1 MLFAELDSGQCG
13 YFFVFLAIGDS
24 RVFYSM
30 KIKKETRQQATDR
43 TGIRQNEADNGLD
56 LIFEGYSC
64 LVKCHQRGSYEY

>member
-13 YFFVFLAIGDS
+13 YFCLS
-24 RVFYSM
+24 CHRRQSSLLLNENQ
-30 KIKKETRQQATDR
+30 KETRQQATDR